1 MPSAVL
7 THILNRIVYSTETGM
22 TLEDIV
28 VDARNTIAEMYSED
42 EHIDE
47 LVNIINNA
55 IELSKNEHEDSR
67 NIQMLG
73 EGWIA
78 EETLAIAIYCSL
90 RHSDNFSKGIIAA
103 VNHSGDSD
111 STGAVTGNILGALL
125 GFDNIEQKWLDNLE
139 LYDVIDEIST
149 DLCYGCVFNKSVNCN
164 DPEWVRKYVDCRRI
178 CR

>member
-1 MPSAVL
+1 
-7 THILNRIVYSTETGM
+7 
-22 TLEDIV
+22 
-28 VDARNTIAEMYSED
+28 
-42 EHIDE
+42 
-47 LVNIINNA
+47 
-55 IELSKNEHEDSR
+55 
-67 NIQMLG
+67 MLG

-149 DLCYGCVFNKSVNCN
+149 DLCYGCVLNKSGNCN